1 VPGAASNLAQGKMTA
16 ARRLDLK
23 RSLAR
28 NLRRLRGAR
37 GLSQSELAAVAGI
50 TRSHLNRLE
59 NGAYNASLDTV
70 SKLAA
75 ALGSEPIELLK

>member
-1 VPGAASNLAQGKMTA
+1 MTGT
-16 ARRLDLK
+16 RRVDLK
-23 RSLAR
+23 KSLAK
-28 NLRRLRGAR
+28 NLRRLRGVR

-75 ALGSEPIELLK
+75 ALGSEPLDLLK